1 MNLEKVMTLLGWV
14 ASASAIIMYIAYI
27 PQIVNNLHGIKGNP
41 IQPLATT
48 VNCLLWVIYALF
60 KEDRD
65 VPIAACNSVG
75 IVFGLVA
82 FFTAI

>member
-1 MNLEKVMTLLGWV
+1 MTLLGWV

-41 IQPLATT
+41 TQPLATK

-65 VPIAACNSVG
+65 VPISACNSVG

-82 FFTAI
+82 FFTVI